1 METFF
6 YTDFESPTGRL
17 LIVSSG
23 EGLAAILLPASKKDQ
38 MQSLKKMF
46 PKADLKENAESNRAV
61 SDQLKEYFEGKRK
74 TFDLKLDLR
83 GSDFKKAA
91 LKKVMKI
98 PFAGTKTYGGIAK
111 EMGNPN
117 ASRAVGSANRTNPIP
132 IVIPCHRVIGS
143 NGALVGYGGG
153 LKMKQWLLDFEKNNK

>member
-1 METFF
+1 MEKIF
-6 YTDFESPTGRL
+6 YTAYESPAGRL

-23 EGLAAILLPASKKDQ
+23 KGLAAILLPASGKDQ

-46 PKADLKENAESNRAV
+46 PKADLKEDAENNREAFN
-61 SDQLKEYFEGKRK
+61 QLKEYFDGKRK
-74 TFDLKLDLR
+74 AFDLKLDLR

-98 PFAGTKTYGGIAK
+98 PFGETKTYGGIAK

-117 ASRAVGSANRTNPIP
+117 ASRAVGSANRTNPVP

-153 LKMKQWLLDFEKNNK
+153 LKMKQWLLDFERNNA

>member
-83 GSDFKKAA
+83 GSDFKKAV